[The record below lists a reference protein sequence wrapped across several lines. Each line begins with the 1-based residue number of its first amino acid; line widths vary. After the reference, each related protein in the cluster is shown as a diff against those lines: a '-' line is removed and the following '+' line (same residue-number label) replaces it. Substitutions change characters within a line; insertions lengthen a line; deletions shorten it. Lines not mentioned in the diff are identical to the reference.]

1 MTRDDLFNTNI
12 SIVCDIIK
20 VIGQVS
26 PNALVGIISNP
37 VSISMS
43 FTSKCVVVYKTV
55 YYCYYNFL
63 KGKCNIYKICFS
75 LLVVIKYFVLHKKL
89 IGIFSL
95 IVYLKIHFI
104 F

>member
-37 VSISMS
+37 VSTYLGYIN
-43 FTSKCVVVYKTV
+43 Y
-55 YYCYYNFL
+55 L
-63 KGKCNIYKICFS
+63 IYI
-75 LLVVIKYFVLHKKL
+75 IQ
-89 IGIFSL
+89 
-95 IVYLKIHFI
+95 
-104 F
+104 